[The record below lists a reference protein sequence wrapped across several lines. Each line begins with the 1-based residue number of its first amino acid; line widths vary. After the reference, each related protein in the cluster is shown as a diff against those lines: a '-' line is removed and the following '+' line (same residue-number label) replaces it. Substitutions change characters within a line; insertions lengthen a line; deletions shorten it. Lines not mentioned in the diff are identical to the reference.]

1 MRADFLRQDNGM
13 VQFDSIVI
21 ASVMFFSLALVRIF
35 DTPVEDI
42 LLYLLV
48 GSLMSV
54 YKLATAKRRKR
65 NELTAT
71 LSLGLFFS
79 IVAAPAIALKTQMH
93 PLFVSLCL
101 GGMVLLGEIGIY
113 FAIERVTGY
122 KMQIDKTEE

>member
-1 MRADFLRQDNGM
+1 MRVEVIQDNGM

-54 YKLATAKRRKR
+54 YKLATAK
-65 NELTAT
+65 L
-71 LSLGLFFS
+71 
-79 IVAAPAIALKTQMH
+79 LKL
-93 PLFVSLCL
+93 P
-101 GGMVLLGEIGIY
+101 
-113 FAIERVTGY
+113 
-122 KMQIDKTEE
+122 